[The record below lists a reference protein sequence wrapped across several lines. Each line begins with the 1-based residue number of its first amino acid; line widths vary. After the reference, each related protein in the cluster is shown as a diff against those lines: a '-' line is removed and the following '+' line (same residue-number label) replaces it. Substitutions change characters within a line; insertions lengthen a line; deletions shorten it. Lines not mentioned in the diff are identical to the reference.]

1 MRALARLA
9 VALALA
15 LALALPMLAVACS
28 NDKDKQEGG
37 ATPSTL
43 VPRRVPDTNL
53 VVSLPQGWLADM
65 PDPGPLPP
73 PPPEGAK
80 LALSGRKLLEAR
92 PGTPAPGM
100 LITPVLHVFE
110 DPWLPL
116 GTTGVDYLVAQRT
129 ANQKALGA
137 NIRHVE
143 AEPGRRAGRPSYHVR
158 DEWTVLGPDGQSRDV
173 SQEALLVLE
182 SAATPDQRQ
191 LLTGYTVVVTLE
203 KAEFKTLQPVVREIL
218 ASLRFEERT
227 K

>member
-1 MRALARLA
+1 MSRLARTLA
-9 VALALA
+9 HVALV
-15 LALALPMLAVACS
+15 LPMLAGACR
-28 NDKDKQEGG
+28 KDKEE
-37 ATPSTL
+37 AAAPASDL

-53 VVSLPQGWLADM
+53 VVLLPRGWLADM
-65 PDPGPLPP
+65 PDPGRLPP

-116 GTTGVDYLVAQRT
+116 GSTGVDYLVAQRAT
-129 ANQKALGA
+129 NQAALGSS
-137 NIRHVE
+137 IRHVE

-158 DEWTVLGPDGQSRDV
+158 DEWTVLGPTGQSRDV
-173 SQEALLVLE
+173 SQEALLLLE
-182 SAATPDQRQ
+182 SVTTPDKRHS
-191 LLTGYTVVVTLE
+191 LTGYTIVITLE
-203 KAEFKTLQPVVREIL
+203 KAELKALQPVIREML
-218 ASLRFEERT
+218 AGVRFEERT

>member
-1 MRALARLA
+1 MTFPARALAHGVLVLA
-9 VALALA
+9 
-15 LALALPMLAVACS
+15 MLAVACS
-28 NDKDKQEGG
+28 KDKAEEAPAG
-37 ATPSTL
+37 SEL

-53 VVSLPQGWLADM
+53 VVTLPRGWLADM

-73 PPPEGAK
+73 APPEGAK
-80 LALSGRKLLEAR
+80 LALSGRRLLEAR

-100 LITPVLHVFE
+100 MITPVLHVYE

-116 GTTGVDYLVAQRT
+116 GSTGVDYLVAQRAT
-129 ANQKALGA
+129 NQAALGS

-158 DEWTVLGPDGQSRDV
+158 DEWTVLGPGGQSREV

-182 SAATPDQRQ
+182 SVTTPDKRQ
-191 LLTGYTVVVTLE
+191 ALTGYTIVITLE
-203 KAEFKTLQPVVREIL
+203 KEEFKTMQPVIRAML
-218 ASLRFEERT
+218 AGVRFEDRP

>member
-1 MRALARLA
+1 MYAAARLA
-9 VALALA
+9 VAI
-15 LALALPMLAVACS
+15 ALPMLAVACS
-28 NDKDKQEGG
+28 KDKQEGG
-37 ATPSTL
+37 HAPSAL

-53 VVSLPQGWLADM
+53 VVALPQGWLADM

-73 PPPEGAK
+73 PPPEGGK
-80 LALSGRKLLEAR
+80 LTLSGRKLLEAR

-100 LITPVLHVFE
+100 LMTPVLHVFE

-129 ANQKALGA
+129 ANQQALGA

-158 DEWTVLGPDGQSRDV
+158 DEWTVLGKDGDSRDV
-173 SQEALLVLE
+173 SQEALLILE
-182 SAATPDQRQ
+182 SVTTPDKRQ
-191 LLTGYTVVVTLE
+191 MLTGYTLVVTLE

-218 ASLRFEERT
+218 ASVRFEERT